1 MCSPECKYFPLLLRR
16 DVGRNGQTPGKGQ
29 APLTSGQSDVDGAH
43 VAPFRG
49 TGGGLAFANEYFC
62 ANVEIGGLSVVIML
76 SPIRTLPNVEIVLG
90 HRSQQVQSFN
100 PRRVVK
106 AVFPVPYEGGG
117 KLDIE
122 DETIVVIKSSGAVVG
137 SFRLSPLIFDFDF

>member
-1 MCSPECKYFPLLLRR
+1 MWGGTVKQLEKVKPLAPR
-16 DVGRNGQTPGKGQ
+16 DN
-29 APLTSGQSDVDGAH
+29 LTWTEH

-49 TGGGLAFANEYFC
+49 TGGLAFANEYFC

-76 SPIRTLPNVEIVLG
+76 SPVRTLPNVEIVLG

-100 PRRVVK
+100 PRCVVK

-137 SFRLSPLIFDFDF
+137 SFRLSPLIFDFDFDIDIL